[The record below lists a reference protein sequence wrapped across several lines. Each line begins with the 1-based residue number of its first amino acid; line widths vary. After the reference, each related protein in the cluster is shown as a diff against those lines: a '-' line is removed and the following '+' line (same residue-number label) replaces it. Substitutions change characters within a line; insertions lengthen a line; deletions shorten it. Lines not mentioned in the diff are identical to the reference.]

1 MLLLLMIYKVGRS
14 TNPLETNIA
23 SLLVLGS
30 ELLALT
36 EDGTRM
42 LVWDIGGGGMYIW
55 IRHGIAF

>member
-1 MLLLLMIYKVGRS
+1 MIYKVGRS